1 MQNLKKFPQKIA
13 DILIFNHR
21 STIDEK
27 ITSIIENRE
36 GWCGGKDFS
45 KILQMETRRSY
56 RTGSPL
62 SYVIID
68 LLAGTNG
75 KYAISS
81 KLFTEFLQELIS
93 LISINSREF
102 DIRSLTNLREIGIL
116 LIDTSLDGAKV
127 FTKKITE
134 GFYEHFKKLNNKEF
148 IDFLSLINISTYP
161 LNRISGTS
169 SIVARPIIDNA
180 RRSEKIETKAPEK
193 QKSKKRVKVTIDWD
207 TKLSDEKTNG
217 IPEHVAEVNSDDFS
231 IRLRYKLIKRLIDI
245 IGSIVGLILFLPLMF
260 LIGISIKFSSPGS
273 ILFKQKR
280 IGYRGKMFTFLK
292 FRSMRVDGGEQIHK
306 EYVQK
311 LIEGKNDEIN
321 MGSSDKPTYKIA
333 NDPKKNE
340 FR

>member
-27 ITSIIENRE
+27 ITSVIENRE

-180 RRSEKIETKAPEK
+180 RRSEKIETKAAEK

-231 IRLRYKLIKRLIDI
+231 IRLRYKLVKRLIDI

-273 ILFKQKR
+273 ILFKQK
-280 IGYRGKMFTFLK
+280 FDLSTFK
-292 FRSMRVDGGEQIHK
+292 VVESKPIVINTIFP
-306 EYVQK
+306 
-311 LIEGKNDEIN
+311 LIFYFAACASIN
-321 MGSSDKPTYKIA
+321 PHLV
-333 NDPKKNE
+333 
-340 FR
+340 F